1 MEKGHHGGQQTQTKH
16 GVKQQQKIGDNRVR
30 KWHTISMRRDVCLA
44 GEGGEGE
51 GTRQMNSAPQ
61 QPISMWRQGD
71 TSRACAVLYYTVLY
85 CTILYYTV
93 LRCTVLYCTILY
105 YTALYC
111 TTLHCATRAKKA
123 QRNTPHIHLF
133 VYYTKLII
141 FSATLLCTDTS

>member
-1 MEKGHHGGQQTQTKH
+1 MQTKH

-44 GEGGEGE
+44 GEGGGEE
-51 GTRQMNSAPQ
+51 GTRRMNSAPQ

-93 LRCTVLYCTILY
+93 LYCTILHYTVLYCTILY
-105 YTALYC
+105 Y
-111 TTLHCATRAKKA
+111 
-123 QRNTPHIHLF
+123 
-133 VYYTKLII
+133 
-141 FSATLLCTDTS
+141 ATLSYASEESPTDYTTHTFICILYQIDNLFSYSSLYRHILRL